1 MCQPGGFNLTGLPT
15 KGSGDPHKHMAAR
28 MPATPSPPPPPPLPA
43 KTTTA
48 TTAATVTATRRA
60 GTTIATPAKTSAPKS
75 IAQPAWMK
83 FRQLQLQ
90 QQQQKAAPLANT
102 GAAEKPP
109 ECKQS

>member
-15 KGSGDPHKHMAAR
+15 KGSGDPHKHTAAR
-28 MPATPSPPPPPPLPA
+28 LPATPPPAPPPPA

-83 FRQLQLQ
+83 FRQLQQQ
-90 QQQQKAAPLANT
+90 QQQQKTAPPVNT
-102 GAAEKPP
+102 GAAGKPY